1 MINKKINKITD
12 KLQFYK
18 ISTIFMNNKTNQKI
32 NRFHNNNIA
41 KVPKI
46 NQNLIKIKNNKNH
59 NNNNNNKNHS
69 NNNNYNNNDINSNR
83 YNNNY

>member
-46 NQNLIKIKNNKNH
+46 NKNLIKIKNNKNH

-83 YNNNY
+83 YNNKY

>member
-12 KLQFYK
+12 KPQFYK

-41 KVPKI
+41 KVLKI
-46 NQNLIKIKNNKNH
+46 NQNLIKIRNNKNH

-69 NNNNYNNNDINSNR
+69 NNNNYNNNNINSNR